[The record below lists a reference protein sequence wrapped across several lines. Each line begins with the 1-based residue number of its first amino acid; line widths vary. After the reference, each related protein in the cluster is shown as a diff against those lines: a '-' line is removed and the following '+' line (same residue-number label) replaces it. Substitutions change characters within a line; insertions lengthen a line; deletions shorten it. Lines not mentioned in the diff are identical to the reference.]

1 LLNPITLKY
10 FLKRC
15 VYMKT
20 TWVFSLSVV
29 LVLLLLAAGCTQPA
43 TPAATPVPTAVETFA
58 TATPAPVATT
68 AASSTPGPVQTLQDA
83 WGIDIQV
90 ASNGE
95 AVDPQITVTCTGGKG
110 LNVITQLDAV
120 VTRSDGVVETGSIK
134 KPLYKGASVSLRST
148 TKPGYVDRTEV
159 YAYTPQGDK
168 VKIFDKYVPFRS
180 YN

>member
-1 LLNPITLKY
+1 MNT
-10 FLKRC
+10 R
-15 VYMKT
+15 
-20 TWVFSLSVV
+20 WVFSLSFV
-29 LVLLLLAAGCTQPA
+29 LVLLLLAAGCTQS
-43 TPAATPVPTAVETFA
+43 TPAPVATPVPTAVETVE
-58 TATPAPVATT
+58 TTTTPAPAATT
-68 AASSTPGPVQTLQDA
+68 AASSTPGPVETLPDA
-83 WGIDIQV
+83 WGIDVQV

-110 LNVITQLDAV
+110 LNVITQIDVV

-134 KPLYKGASVSLRST
+134 RPLYKGASVSLRST
-148 TKPGYVDRTEV
+148 TKPGYVDRAEV

>member
-1 LLNPITLKY
+1 
-10 FLKRC
+10 
-15 VYMKT
+15 MKS
-20 TWVFSLSVV
+20 TWVYSLAVV
-29 LVLLLLAAGCTQPA
+29 LVLLLVAAGCTQQPA
-43 TPAATPVPTAVETFA
+43 TPPATPVPTAVETIA

-68 AASSTPGPVQTLQDA
+68 AASSTPGPVQTMPDA
-83 WGIDIQV
+83 WSIDVQV

-95 AVDPQITVTCTGGKG
+95 AVDPQITVSCMGGKG
-110 LNVITQLDAV
+110 LNVVPQIDVV

-159 YAYTPQGDK
+159 WAYTPQGDK